1 MSPAPGV
8 LHVDR
13 EAYRVYVG
21 LEEKHLRL
29 RQFTILCYLIEN
41 SGRACRYHE
50 IALACDIMGRE
61 SVKTT
66 VSELRR
72 VLGQMEGSRIVTVK
86 KYGYRIDVG
95 SDPGTAAADRTTCHD
110 RPPAPGRG
118 AAGIVRRR
126 IPLQTG
132 HTPTLTGQLHPVS
145 KPGPEPEAS
154 MAPVVEA
161 VTFALFVGFVVGVLT
176 GVVYMWRRG

>member
-72 VLGQMEGSRIVTVK
+72 VLGQMEGSRIVNVK
-86 KYGYRIDVG
+86 KYGYRIDIG
-95 SDPGTAAADRTTCHD
+95 PDPGTAAAARTTCHD

-118 AAGIVRRR
+118 AAGIAEAADSLADGPHADSHRPAPPWYRN
-126 IPLQTG
+126 P
-132 HTPTLTGQLHPVS
+132 GQNPRHP
-145 KPGPEPEAS
+145 
-154 MAPVVEA
+154 
-161 VTFALFVGFVVGVLT
+161 
-176 GVVYMWRRG
+176 WRR